1 MFSADSGKQIQ
12 VCVFLETPC
21 ASKVL
26 ANSLRGPSA
35 NTMERSPIP
44 SPSPSPI
51 IIGSI
56 PRPTNHGLKQYK
68 YNIHVHSTSNQF
80 TLIHNESTIQHNQP
94 LHSRVP
100 HTQLRPYEGSPS
112 HRYGSYITDYITG
125 SPLRSPRFRSSNS
138 HLINMVITMTM
149 IKHNV

>member
-1 MFSADSGKQIQ
+1 MFSADPGKQIQ
-12 VCVFLETPC
+12 LCVCLGLPC

-26 ANSLRGPSA
+26 AKSLRGPSA

-51 IIGSI
+51 ILGSI
-56 PRPTNHGLKQYK
+56 PRPTNHGLKQYE

-80 TLIHNESTIQHNQP
+80 TLIHNEPTIQHNQP

-100 HTQLRPYEGSPS
+100 HTQLRPYEGSRLSTDMGHISP
-112 HRYGSYITDYITG
+112 IT
-125 SPLRSPRFRSSNS
+125 SPGHYYVVLGLGPPIS
-138 HLINMVITMTM
+138 I
-149 IKHNV
+149 